1 MSAQGI
7 TSGAEKHIAAP
18 RSNVAKILQ
27 MLGITVSRPLPVE
40 ESEPQR
46 KRRRHYAGQQMT
58 APETEITVA
67 GGHRK
72 VVLDDNWCGVVRQDY
87 TVKERKPVESR
98 CIKLY
103 D

>member
-18 RSNVAKILQ
+18 RSNVARILD
-27 MLGITVSRPLPVE
+27 MFGITLSRPRLAE
-40 ESEPQR
+40 ETAPE
-46 KRRRHYAGQQMT
+46 KKHRRHYKGEQMT
-58 APETEITVA
+58 SPQPEITVA

-87 TVKERKPVESR
+87 TVKERKPIDDG